1 MRALWLVFLS
11 STAAAGTVKGTVSYK
26 GTPPA
31 APNPDRSNDEYCAG
45 VDPPLPDVVVTKGK
59 LADAVV
65 EIVGVF
71 PDAPAAPTDPVVITQ
86 SKCEYTPRV
95 AVAREGQTIQVENA
109 DPTFHNVRIV
119 QDGKVLLNKPQ
130 AQGAAPLHTDAV
142 TGGGSAIELHCDVH
156 SWMKSWVV
164 VSPTAYYA
172 ITGADGKFSI
182 PDVPAGKYKVIV
194 WHADIGTV
202 EKSVTVKKGKKV
214 SKVDAKYDMN
224 DR

>member
-1 MRALWLVFLS
+1 MRALAILLVS
-11 STAAAGTVKGTVSYK
+11 TTAAAGTVKGTVRFT
-26 GTPPA
+26 GTPPEA
-31 APNPDRSNDEYCAG
+31 TDPDRSNDKYCAG
-45 VDPPLPDVVVTKGK
+45 VDPPPPDIEVADGK
-59 LADAVV
+59 LKDAVV
-65 EIVGVF
+65 EIVGDF
-71 PDAPAAPTDPVVITQ
+71 PDAPAAPTDPVVVTQ

-95 AVAREGQTIQVENA
+95 AVAREGQTIEVEND

-130 AQGAAPLHTDAV
+130 SQGAAPLHTDAV
-142 TGGGSAIELHCDVH
+142 TDPGTAIELHCDVH

-182 PDVPAGKYKVIV
+182 PDVPAGKYNLVV
-194 WHADIGTV
+194 WHAGLDRV
-202 EKSVTVKKGKKV
+202 MKKVTVKKGKKV
-214 SKVDAKYDMN
+214 TKVDTSLNLD